1 MRANLFSLLA
11 SSLYSAPMNWKYK
24 HFHQERSLAAPR
36 DAVVDAARRYMSE
49 SLGWKVSVTAD
60 GLRAE
65 GYSFSHAAIG
75 EFHIQSV
82 GSETKT
88 DVDLMVE
95 RAGATGFMLF
105 DVGGYY
111 SIQIRKWLDGIQ
123 WAIHQ
128 QLAGA
133 SQQAAPP
140 MPTEN
145 KTVARLFNGCLTF
158 SFAIIGLWFLGNFIS
173 AIVGLLAGTLY
184 LWGKGGTIVLHGV
197 AARVVASLIILFGG
211 FLGWRLMKA
220 RR

>member
-1 MRANLFSLLA
+1 
-11 SSLYSAPMNWKYK
+11 MNKYK
-24 HFHQERSLAAPR
+24 HFHQERSLAASR
-36 DAVVDAARRYMSE
+36 DVVVDAARRYMSE
-49 SLGWKVSVTAD
+49 SLGWKVSDTAD

-65 GYSFSHAAIG
+65 GYSFSHAAIAD
-75 EFHIQSV
+75 FRIRSL
-82 GSETKT
+82 GSETKI

-111 SIQIRKWLDGIQ
+111 SIQIRKWLEGIQ

-133 SQQAAPP
+133 PQQAPP
-140 MPTEN
+140 IPVEN
-145 KTVARLFNGCLTF
+145 KTAARLFNGCLMF
-158 SFAIIGLWFLGNFIS
+158 GFAIIGLWFLGNFIS
-173 AIVGLLAGTLY
+173 AIVGLFAGTLY
-184 LWGKGGTIVLHGV
+184 LWGKGGTIVLHGTV
-197 AARVVASLIILFGG
+197 ARVVASLIILFGG